1 MSQTPFEV
9 EVKIPIQDSEKI
21 RISLLGIGA
30 RAINTESQ
38 IDTYFDHPCKSF
50 WKTDEALRVRNRKPP
65 SDVHALMPY
74 PGLLK
79 EMTYKGPKID
89 SISKTRAEV
98 SVGIENE
105 LDAEL
110 LLQHLG
116 FKEVAKITKNRS
128 FYALDDITVS
138 IDDVVGVGMFL
149 ELERVVQDKSEVE
162 LARNAIMALVKK
174 LELDPSS
181 SIRKSYLELYLE
193 SDSQ

>member
-1 MSQTPFEV
+1 MNQPPIEV

-21 RISLLGIGA
+21 RNSLLGIGA

-50 WKTDEALRVRNRKPP
+50 WKTDEALRVRSREPHP
-65 SDVHALMPY
+65 DVHVWMPY
-74 PGLLK
+74 PGPLK
-79 EMTYKGPKID
+79 EITYKGPKID
-89 SISKTRAEV
+89 SISKTRAEA
-98 SVGIENE
+98 SLGIENE

-116 FKEVAKITKNRS
+116 FKEVAKITKIRS
-128 FYALDDITVS
+128 FYALDEITVS
-138 IDDVVGVGMFL
+138 IDDVAGVGMFL
-149 ELERVVQDKSEVE
+149 ELERVVQDKSDVE

-181 SIRKSYLELYLE
+181 SVRKSYLELYLE
-193 SDSQ
+193 SGSK